1 MADVVITYE
10 TLYEILRREKF
21 REELQKLNE
30 TFFQDI
36 VNYLKD
42 KKSILE
48 SQQNKVSI
56 FTSVETSK
64 TKRQIEN
71 TVKILNELYERRES
85 KIVRMAMFSS
95 RSEDNVEVSA
105 LLPEEKELY
114 EQLKTTLDG
123 FRKGILFN
131 LLSEKMPEI
140 LKNNHA
146 KDLKTPEE
154 AKDNILIKF
163 KEAVPKFIG
172 DDTNIYGPF
181 EPEDLA
187 NLPKKTAALLI
198 EKNRAERI

>member
-36 VNYLKD
+36 VNYIKD

-95 RSEDNVEVSA
+95 RSEDNVEIGA

-114 EQLKTTLDG
+114 DKLK
-123 FRKGILFN
+123 
-131 LLSEKMPEI
+131 
-140 LKNNHA
+140 
-146 KDLKTPEE
+146 
-154 AKDNILIKF
+154 
-163 KEAVPKFIG
+163 
-172 DDTNIYGPF
+172 
-181 EPEDLA
+181 
-187 NLPKKTAALLI
+187 
-198 EKNRAERI
+198 